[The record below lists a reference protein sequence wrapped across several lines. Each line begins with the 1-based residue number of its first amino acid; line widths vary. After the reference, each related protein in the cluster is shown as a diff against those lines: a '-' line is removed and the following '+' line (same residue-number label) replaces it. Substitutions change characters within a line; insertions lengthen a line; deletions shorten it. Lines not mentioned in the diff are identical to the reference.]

1 MSNRNTKFAVVLLI
15 LYVTKTILNRVK
27 NDLKWYIVDCFY
39 LKCFKI
45 EINQI

>member
-1 MSNRNTKFAVVLLI
+1 MNNRNTKFTVVVLI

-27 NDLKWYIVDCFY
+27 NDLKWQLIVFY